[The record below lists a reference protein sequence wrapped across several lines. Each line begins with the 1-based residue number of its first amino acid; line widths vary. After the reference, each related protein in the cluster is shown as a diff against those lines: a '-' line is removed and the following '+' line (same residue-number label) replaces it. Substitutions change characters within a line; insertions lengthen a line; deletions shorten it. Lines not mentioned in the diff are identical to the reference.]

1 MSYSKKALGI
11 SLNKT
16 KKNKSESKKL
26 DAKRKRQVLVQSK
39 TPDNFIYDF
48 DISHLLRN
56 CS

>member
-26 DAKRKRQVLVQSK
+26 DAERKRQVLVQSK
-39 TPDNFIYDF
+39 TPDNFINDF